1 MTQREKYVPGPATG
15 GRVNKEGDTWS
26 LVLVRELR
34 HAPELVWNALT
45 DPAQLAQWAPFDAD
59 RNLGA
64 VGAVTLATLGA
75 PRATAECVV
84 RRAEKP
90 KLLEYNWGGNDLRWE
105 LEATDAG
112 TRLTLWAVIPK
123 RFIAWGAAG
132 WHICFE
138 VLEHLLAGDAIG
150 RITGPE
156 AFKYDWPRLTA
167 EYAHQLGVELPVMKE
182 NSK

>member
-15 GRVNKEGDTWS
+15 GRVNKEGDTWK

-34 HAPELVWNALT
+34 HGPELVWNALT
-45 DPAQLAQWAPFDAD
+45 DPAQLTQWATFDAD

-64 VGAVTLATLGA
+64 VGPVTLATLGA
-75 PRATAECVV
+75 PQAAAECVV
-84 RRAEKP
+84 RRSDKP

-112 TRLTLWAVIPK
+112 TRLTLWAMIPK
-123 RFIAWGAAG
+123 RYIAWGAAG

-138 VLEHLLAGDAIG
+138 VLEHLLAGDAMG

-156 AFKYDWPRLTA
+156 AFKHDWQRLTA
-167 EYAHQLGVELPVMKE
+167 EYADHLGVELPVTKE